1 MLTSYQK
8 KKKKPGIDNAKSKL
22 KKLGTKLRE
31 STTSKEKEKI
41 FGGTYWEWKSSRV
54 EGSQRRGQKDSYSYY
69 ESRSCNVT
77 VLVGFFFNSSFFF
90 FFFSFSN
97 LIFLKFLI
105 KLEFYSVNLI
115 FFPLAVNLI
124 VTHRMPKIIQKF
136 KENWKY
142 MFFIYKLHF

>member
-1 MLTSYQK
+1 MLTSYQE
-8 KKKKPGIDNAKSKL
+8 KKKKPGIHNAKYKL
-22 KKLGTKLRE
+22 KKLRTNERE
-31 STTSKEKEKI
+31 CTTSKEREKI
-41 FGGTYWEWKSSRV
+41 FGGTHWEWKSNRV

-90 FFFSFSN
+90 FFSFSN
-97 LIFLKFLI
+97 LIFLKVLI